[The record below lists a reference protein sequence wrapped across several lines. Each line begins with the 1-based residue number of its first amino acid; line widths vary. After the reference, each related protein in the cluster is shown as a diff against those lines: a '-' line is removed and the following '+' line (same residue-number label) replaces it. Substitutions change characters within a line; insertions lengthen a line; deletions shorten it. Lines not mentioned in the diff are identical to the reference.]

1 MDERDVLEEQ
11 LEDLLAA
18 GATDAEDALEIAL
31 VAGMAARLSA
41 SPELLRAARVWSQTI
56 GKELLEEAWP
66 LVDLDALQD
75 SFDEVLDGQHTD
87 EEVEEALFDVDE
99 LVAAAIWCGQE
110 PVVRGLVKEV
120 TASIRMMPDLFSPL
134 QPEGAAM
141 VQLGTVGSHYDLYDY
156 WFAIASIPDTDH

>member
-41 SPELLRAARVWSQTI
+41 SPELLRAAKVWSQTI
-56 GKELLEEAWP
+56 GKELLDQAWP
-66 LVDLDALQD
+66 LVDLEALQD
-75 SFDEVLDGQHTD
+75 GFDAVLDGQHTD

-110 PVVRGLVKEV
+110 AVVRGVAREV
-120 TASIRMMPDLFSPL
+120 AASIRMMPDLFSPL

-141 VQLGTVGSHYDLYDY
+141 VQLSTVGSHYDLYDY
-156 WFAIASIPDTDH
+156 WFAVSEIPSSDN